1 MPRLKSYKRIITN
14 DFDEEDRKLV
24 STLGGTINDAFGDLF
39 FTMNNR
45 VDLATN
51 IACTVRDVEVIVDAS
66 GRPIN
71 RTVFTV
77 QNPTLPIIGI
87 TVILAINLINSNIYP
102 TSQPFVSFVQ
112 VDGGVLINNITGLQ
126 ANQRYLVRLVA
137 WN

>member
-1 MPRLKSYKRIITN
+1 MPKLKSYKRVITK
-14 DFDEEDRKLV
+14 DFEEEDRKLV
-24 STLGGTINDAFGDLF
+24 ESLGGNMNDSFGDLYF
-39 FTMNNR
+39 VLSGR

-51 IACTVRDVEVIVDAS
+51 IACTLRDVEVIVDAT
-66 GRPIN
+66 GKPIN

-87 TVILAINLINSNIYP
+87 TVILALNLTNSSVYP
-102 TSQPFVSFVQ
+102 TSQPFISFVQ

-126 ANQRYLVRLVA
+126 PNQRYLVRLVA